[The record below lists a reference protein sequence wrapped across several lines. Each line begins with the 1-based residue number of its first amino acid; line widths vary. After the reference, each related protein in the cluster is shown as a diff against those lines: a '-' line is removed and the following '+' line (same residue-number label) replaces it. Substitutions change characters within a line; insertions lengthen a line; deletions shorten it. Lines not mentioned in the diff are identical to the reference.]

1 MSMSEY
7 NRIRIALCDD
17 VPKELSL
24 TVSMVNAYMDSHPE
38 ISSKLEKYHSPVEL
52 LEAVSSGKCYEIY
65 LLDILMP
72 EINGINLGKAIR
84 QIDEEAVIIYLTT
97 SSDYAVQSY
106 SVHAFYYLL
115 KPIVPDRLHQILEDA
130 IARQRKEW
138 DTALIVK
145 TSDGLV
151 RTPLAS
157 LMYVEYQNH
166 RLAYHMANGTVIYGP
181 YRSMSFGSAA
191 ADILEDSRFLKV
203 STSFLVNLSYVHI
216 LTAKSFILKGNFKT
230 EIPISRAFYK
240 EVKNRY
246 LHYFM
251 ERRDL

>member
-1 MSMSEY
+1 MSEY

-17 VPKELSL
+17 EPKELSL
-24 TVSMVNAYMDSHPE
+24 TVSMVGSYIDSHPE
-38 ISSKLEKYHSPVEL
+38 FNIKLEKYQSPVAL
-52 LEAVSSGKCYEIY
+52 LESVSAGKCYEIY
-65 LLDILMP
+65 ILDILMP

-84 QIDEEAVIIYLTT
+84 LIDEEAAIIYLTT

-115 KPIVPDRLHQILEDA
+115 KPIVPEKLHQILEKA
-130 IARQRKEW
+130 IAHQQKEW
-138 DTALIVK
+138 ECSLIIK
-145 TSDGLV
+145 TTDGLV
-151 RTPLAS
+151 RTPMAS

-166 RLAYHMANGTVIYGP
+166 RLAYHMANGSVIHGP

-191 ADILEDSRFLKV
+191 ADILADSRFLKV
-203 STSFLVNLSYVHI
+203 STSFLVNLSYVQI
-216 LTAKSFILKGNFKT
+216 LTAKSFILKGDLNI
-230 EIPISRAFYK
+230 EIPISRSFYK